1 MRLDGRIGAVTLG
14 DASKIDVFKLFFPRR
29 LTLSMELMLSCAWE
43 GCKESQQGAILGEV
57 ADLVDKGSFVSIMN
71 ERLDGLSVENVKA
84 AQNKQDS
91 GKAIGKTSIA
101 C

>member
-1 MRLDGRIGAVTLG
+1 MRLDGRIGAVTL
-14 DASKIDVFKLFFPRR
+14 SKLFFPRR
-29 LTLSMELMLSCAWE
+29 LTLSMELMFSRTWE
-43 GCKESQQGAILGEV
+43 GRKESQQGAILGEV